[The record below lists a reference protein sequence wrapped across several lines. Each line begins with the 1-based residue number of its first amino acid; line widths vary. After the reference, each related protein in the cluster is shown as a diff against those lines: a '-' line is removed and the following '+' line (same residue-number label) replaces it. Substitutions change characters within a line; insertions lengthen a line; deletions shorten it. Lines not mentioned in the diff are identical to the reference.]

1 MQMMSLRFFIVPL
14 GAVCTLIALGL
25 QDVPARADRD
35 GATMSTRQQVNDCSR
50 QRVADICVLSSESNT
65 SSR

>member
-1 MQMMSLRFFIVPL
+1 MQMISFRFFIVPL

-25 QDVPARADRD
+25 QDAPARADRD
-35 GATMSTRQQVNDCSR
+35 GAMVSVRQQVSGCSP
-50 QRVADICVLSSESNT
+50 QRPADVCILSGESDT